1 MEISL
6 KCSLGEVFDKLT
18 ILEIKKKE
26 IIDPQ
31 KLINVNYELEY
42 IQREIEEIN
51 LSDEIKELVDKLREI
66 NKSLWDIE
74 DQIRIKEEE
83 KDFNDEFI
91 NLARSVYITN
101 DERSILKKKINIA
114 LGSALIEEK
123 SYKHIK

>member
-26 IIDPQ
+26 ITDSE
-31 KLINVNYELEY
+31 KLVNVNYELEY
-42 IQREIEEIN
+42 IQSVIDEIN
-51 LSDEIKELVDKLREI
+51 VSDEVKELVDKLREV
-66 NKSLWDIE
+66 NKTLWNIE
-74 DQIRIKEEE
+74 DEIRIKEDG
-83 KDFNDEFI
+83 KDFNDDFI
-91 NLARSVYITN
+91 KLARSVYITN

-114 LGSALIEEK
+114 LGSNLIEEK

>member
-26 IIDPQ
+26 ITDSE
-31 KLINVNYELEY
+31 KLVNVNYELEY
-42 IQREIEEIN
+42 IQSVIDEIN
-51 LSDEIKELVDKLREI
+51 VSDEVKELVDKLREV
-66 NKSLWDIE
+66 NKTLWNIE
-74 DQIRIKEEE
+74 DEIRIKEDG
-83 KDFNDEFI
+83 KDFNDDFI

-114 LGSALIEEK
+114 LGSNLIEEK

>member
-1 MEISL
+1 M
-6 KCSLGEVFDKLT
+6 
-18 ILEIKKKE
+18 
-26 IIDPQ
+26 
-31 KLINVNYELEY
+31 NYELEY

>member
-26 IIDPQ
+26 IIDSR
-31 KLINVNYELEY
+31 KLVNVNYELEY
-42 IQREIEEIN
+42 IQNVIGEMDIT
-51 LSDEIKELVDKLREI
+51 DEVQELVDKLREI
-66 NKSLWDIE
+66 NKILWDIE

-114 LGSALIEEK
+114 LGSNLIEEK
-123 SYKHIK
+123 SYKHIN

>member
-42 IQREIEEIN
+42 IQKVIEEIN

-101 DERSILKKKINIA
+101 DKRSIFKKKINIA